1 MMKITSQGTTG
12 EAKIT
17 SLGTTGEAMD
27 PLGILSRLPGVAYVR
42 VAEPDGEIVYVSSQ
56 GEHLLGL
63 GPEQLVAEPGLW
75 DEIVHWED
83 RESRRERWLS
93 ACHDGSTYACTYR
106 VRGRDDAL
114 LWVHDQASF
123 GIGEEGRRRLA
134 HGVLVEITPD
144 AATNPQR
151 ASAALNSQKWE
162 AMSRL
167 TGGVAHDFNNLL
179 SVIQNYAAFLEAS
192 LDPQDARRT
201 DVEEIRRAGERAG
214 ALIRQFLTFSRRD
227 AVRPESVNLN
237 EIVID
242 MEHLLRSS
250 VGEDIDLTTKLARG
264 LWPTTVDIGQV
275 EQVLA
280 NLALNAREAMPAG
293 GRLTIETFNVS
304 AHESLVFADPGL
316 PRGRY
321 VCVAVTDDGRGMSDR
336 GQSRRL
342 AACDPESRSGSGI
355 ERGLALVQ
363 EVMQRL
369 GGRVAVT
376 SHAGRG
382 STFELLFPA
391 GDGTGNAAQRTA
403 MTRSTGGSGER
414 ILVVE
419 DEGAVRRLIERIL
432 DNANYDVK
440 ASSAQ
445 QAIEL
450 FEAKGYRADLLVT
463 DVVMPDM
470 SGSELVA
477 RLQQLGVAPPTL
489 FMSGHADE
497 MIARHKLPDPDAF
510 LLQKPFVAEELL
522 EAVRAVLD
530 AGGLRPKE

>member
-1 MMKITSQGTTG
+1 VMKVKTKGATN
-12 EAKIT
+12 
-17 SLGTTGEAMD
+17 EAMD
-27 PLGILSRLPGVAYVR
+27 PLGILSRLPVVAYVR
-42 VAEPDGEIVYVSSQ
+42 VAEPHGEIIYVSSRI
-56 GEHLLGL
+56 EHLLGL
-63 GPEQLVAEPGLW
+63 TPDQFAARPPLW
-75 DEIVHWED
+75 DEIVHRDD
-83 RESRRERWLS
+83 RKSRRERWLR
-93 ACHDGSTYACTYR
+93 ACNDAGTYACTYR
-106 VRGRDDAL
+106 VRGRDDAHV
-114 LWVHDQASF
+114 WVRDQATF
-123 GIGEEGRRRLA
+123 EIGEEGGQSLA
-134 HGVLVEITPD
+134 HGVLIEVTPD
-144 AATNPQR
+144 EATHRHP
-151 ASAALNSQKWE
+151 ASAAINSQKWE
-162 AMSRL
+162 AMGRL

-192 LDPQDARRT
+192 LDPQDARRN
-201 DVEEIRRAGERAG
+201 DVEEIRRAGDRAG

-227 AVRPESVNLN
+227 AVRLERVNLN

-242 MEHLLRSS
+242 IEHLLRSS
-250 VGEDIDLTTKLARG
+250 VGEDVDLTTKLARG
-264 LWPTTVDIGQV
+264 LWPTTVDIGLV

-280 NLALNAREAMPAG
+280 NLAVNAREAMPVG

-321 VCVAVTDDGRGMSDR
+321 VCLAVSDDGRATSDR

-342 AACDPESRSGSGI
+342 AASDAGSRFGPGTDL
-355 ERGLALVQ
+355 GLALV
-363 EVMQRL
+363 EDVMQRF
-369 GGRVAVT
+369 GGRVTVT
-376 SHAGRG
+376 SHAGKG

-391 GDGTGNAAQRTA
+391 GDGTGTAAEPTTVARPAT
-403 MTRSTGGSGER
+403 GSGER

-419 DEGAVRRLIERIL
+419 DEGAVRRLIDRIL
-432 DNANYDVK
+432 DAANYDVET
-440 ASSAQ
+440 ASAQ
-445 QAIEL
+445 QALEL
-450 FEAKGYRADLLVT
+450 FEAKGYRADLLLT

-522 EAVRAVLD
+522 EAVRAALD
-530 AGGLRPKE
+530 AGGLRPEE

>member
-1 MMKITSQGTTG
+1 MTKVKTKGATDEG
-12 EAKIT
+12 
-17 SLGTTGEAMD
+17 MD
-27 PLGILSRLPGVAYVR
+27 PLGILSRLPVVAYAR
-42 VAEPDGEIVYVSSQ
+42 VAEPDGEMVYVSARS
-56 GEHLLGL
+56 ENLLGL
-63 GPEQLVAEPGLW
+63 GAAQFAARPGLW
-75 DEIVHWED
+75 DEIVHRED
-83 RESRRERWLS
+83 RESRRQRWLR
-93 ACHDGSTYACTYR
+93 ACNDGSAYACTYR
-106 VRGRDDAL
+106 VRGRDDGFV
-114 LWVHDQASF
+114 WVRDQASF
-123 GIGEEGRRRLA
+123 ESGEGSGPSLA
-134 HGVLVEITPD
+134 HGVLIELTRDEAMHPH
-144 AATNPQR
+144 P
-151 ASAALNSQKWE
+151 ASAVINAQKWE
-162 AMSRL
+162 AMGRL

-192 LDPQDARRT
+192 LDPQDARRN
-201 DVEEIRRAGERAG
+201 DVEEIRRAGDRAG

-227 AVRPESVNLN
+227 AVRLEQVNLN

-242 MEHLLRSS
+242 IEHLLRSS
-250 VGEDIDLTTKLARG
+250 VGEDVDLTTKLARG

-321 VCVAVTDDGRGMSDR
+321 VCLAVTDDGRRMDER
-336 GQSRRL
+336 GQSRRVV
-342 AACDPESRSGSGI
+342 ASDAGSRFGPGTDL
-355 ERGLALVQ
+355 GLAPVQ
-363 EVMQRL
+363 DVMQQF

-376 SHAGRG
+376 SHAGKG

-391 GDGTGNAAQRTA
+391 GGGTGAAAEPTTVSRPT
-403 MTRSTGGSGER
+403 TGSGER

-419 DEGAVRRLIERIL
+419 DEGAVRRLIDRIL
-432 DNANYDVK
+432 DAANYDVQT
-440 ASSAQ
+440 ASAG

-450 FEAKGYRADLLVT
+450 FEAKDYQADLLLT

-470 SGSELVA
+470 SGSELVT
-477 RLQQLGVAPPTL
+477 RLQELGVAPPTL

-497 MIARHKLPDPDAF
+497 MIARHKLPDPDAL

-522 EAVRAVLD
+522 EAVRATLD
-530 AGGLRPKE
+530 AGGVQSKE